1 LSGVCRASFDCGE
14 TSSDQLLKTMLRR
27 LGLLSFLVVAAV
39 IAFATLAPVELR
51 PRTGHVHFERIFAYL
66 LLGGS
71 LSLAFPRKPALVVG
85 ALIILACGLEYAQ
98 TFIPT
103 RDGRIP
109 DAVEK
114 CVGAVIGAAMG
125 LGVTRFCEK
134 RRWLT

>member
-1 LSGVCRASFDCGE
+1 VSCVFDCGE

-27 LGLLSFLVVAAV
+27 LGLLSFLLVAAV

-71 LSLAFPRKPALVVG
+71 LSLAFPRKPALVIG
-85 ALIILACGLEYAQ
+85 ALIVLACGLEYAQ